1 MKKKES
7 KSKPKPLKVGR
18 PSPFDPS
25 FCKKATKL
33 CLLGATDKD
42 LADFFEVAESTI
54 HKWKIDHPEFSE
66 SIKKGKTEAD
76 ANVANRLYKRALGFT
91 HKSEE
96 IKVVSIGQGEG
107 SQVERVPV
115 TKIYPPDPTAAIFW
129 LKNRQ
134 PEKWRDK
141 QEITHSIDPEVFEI
155 GGQKISF

>member
-1 MKKKES
+1 MKKKE
-7 KSKPKPLKVGR
+7 KPKEGR
-18 PSPFDPS
+18 PSKFDSS

-54 HKWKIDHPEFSE
+54 HKWKLDHPEFSE

-76 ANVANRLYKRALGFT
+76 ANVANRLYKRALGFR

-96 IKVVSIGQGEG
+96 IKVVSIGNNGG
-107 SQVERVPV
+107 SEVERVPIV
-115 TKIYPPDPTAAIFW
+115 KVYPPDPTAAIFW

-141 QEITHSIDPEVFEI
+141 QELQIGQGSDQIFKI
-155 GGQKISF
+155 GGIEVKF